1 MEKNPQWLDLDD
13 ESSMVFLKAHQ
24 NNDNSESRKK
34 KFPEFFKN
42 AKYFHYPLKNQH
54 RITFCVNE
62 MKWSDFIC
70 THNMLFISL

>member
-34 KFPEFFKN
+34 KFQNFSRMQN
-42 AKYFHYPLKNQH
+42 ISIIHLKTNIAL
-54 RITFCVNE
+54 RFV
-62 MKWSDFIC
+62 
-70 THNMLFISL
+70 